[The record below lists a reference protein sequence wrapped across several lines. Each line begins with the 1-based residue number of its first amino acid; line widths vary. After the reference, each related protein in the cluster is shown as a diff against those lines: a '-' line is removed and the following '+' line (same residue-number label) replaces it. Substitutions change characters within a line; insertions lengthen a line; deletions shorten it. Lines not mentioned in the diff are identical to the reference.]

1 MNGFF
6 KGWRRKTGMV
16 TLVIPCAVM
25 VAWMRSLLVVDE
37 VLIRKNLQGTSD
49 GLVSVEGSF
58 GRVLSTSGEPD
69 DEETPL
75 HLVWPEWYSRPG
87 SGPYD
92 RTLFGSPDVEWTGRW
107 CGFGNCEYVFG
118 NFFVGYALVRYWL
131 VPYWSIVFL
140 LTVLSAWLLFLK
152 PPTLKAPS
160 DLKPESPHVP
170 NPESSTENNGVK
182 HG

>member
-92 RTLFGSPDVEWTGRW
+92 RTLFGSPDVEWTLVWIRKLRIRFW
-107 CGFGNCEYVFG
+107 Q
-118 NFFVGYALVRYWL
+118 FFCRLCPRPLLACPLLVHRVSIDRVVRL
-131 VPYWSIVFL
+131 VV
-140 LTVLSAWLLFLK
+140 VL
-152 PPTLKAPS
+152 
-160 DLKPESPHVP
+160 
-170 NPESSTENNGVK
+170 
-182 HG
+182 